1 MLECKM
7 GKMNDKQTRS
17 VLLQGYLAGSNFGDI
32 LVAHLF
38 YAHCKALPFREVD
51 FLQFRYYGIGDFCRK
66 ELGYAERKSFWECL
80 RHDAFIL
87 ISGGYLWDHRTYMT
101 ARQRFFWFFF
111 FPLIYQLMGKPVYVL
126 GGGGGV
132 VLTPWLRKAMVHVL
146 NKAKVV
152 YVRDAATKDIF
163 TGYGVGEHMKVTAD
177 TALAIT
183 PAMLPQ
189 FEKKAELEARA
200 GGRKKMFF
208 HVFEGNPQNRLLC
221 KNVMPAILEFL
232 KSHKE
237 YMLIISGDNT
247 KVYQPKIQDSMNTM
261 RQQFIEEGIDV
272 YDYTYHDCWQ
282 LCALLNEVD
291 CIVTPKLHVGVVGVA
306 LGKSVIAFP
315 VHPEKTDHFYQMI
328 GHSERCCNMAK
339 LEPSRAKEM
348 IDQFHNV
355 PVVIS
360 EELREKAKQ
369 NLSVID
375 SLVN

>member
-1 MLECKM
+1 MVGCKM
-7 GKMNDKQTRS
+7 GIINDRQSKS

-51 FLQFRYYGIGDFCRK
+51 FLQFGYYGIGEFCRK
-66 ELGYAERKSFWECL
+66 ELGYTARKSFWECL
-80 RHDAFIL
+80 KHDAFIL

-111 FPLIYQLMGKPVYVL
+111 FPLIYQLMGKPVYIL

-132 VLTPWLRKAMVHVL
+132 VLTPWLRKAMVHVM

-152 YVRDAATKDIF
+152 YVRDVVTKEIF
-163 TGYGVGEHMKVTAD
+163 TCYGVGQHMKATAD
-177 TALAIT
+177 TALAIS
-183 PAMLPQ
+183 PDMLPP
-189 FEKKAELEARA
+189 FEKKTELEAQS
-200 GGRKKMFF
+200 GGRKILFF
-208 HVFEGNPQNRLLC
+208 HVFEANGENRLIN
-221 KNVMPAILEFL
+221 KNVVPALLDFL

-237 YMLIISGDNT
+237 YMLIMSGDNT
-247 KVYQPKIQDSMNTM
+247 RTYQPEFQRLINTM
-261 RQQFIEEGIDV
+261 RQQFIQEGIDV
-272 YDYTYHDCWQ
+272 FDYTYYDCWQ

-291 CIVTPKLHVGVVGVA
+291 CIVSPKLHVGVVGSA
-306 LGKSVIAFP
+306 LGKCVIAFP

-328 GHSERCCNMAK
+328 GQTERCCNMSK
-339 LEPSRAKEM
+339 LTPSRAKEM
-348 IDQFHNV
+348 IEQFHNV

-360 EELREKAKQ
+360 ESLRERAKQ

-375 SLVN
+375 KLVN

>member
-1 MLECKM
+1 MVECKM
-7 GKMNDKQTRS
+7 QKVNDRQSKN

-38 YAHCKALPFREVD
+38 YVHCKTLPFREVD
-51 FLQFRYYGIGDFCRK
+51 FLQFRNYGIGEFCRK
-66 ELGYAERKSFWECL
+66 ELGYTDRKSFWECL
-80 RHDAFIL
+80 RHDVFIL
-87 ISGGYLWDHRTYMT
+87 ISGGYLWDHHTYMK

-111 FPLIYQLMGKPVYVL
+111 FPLIYQLMGKPVYIL

-163 TGYGVGEHMKVTAD
+163 TRYGVGQHMEVTAD
-177 TALAIT
+177 TALVVT
-183 PAMLPQ
+183 SAMLPP
-189 FEKKAELEARA
+189 FEKKAELEAQA
-200 GGRKKMFF
+200 GGRKKLFF
-208 HVFEGNPQNRLLC
+208 HVFEANGQNRLIN
-221 KNVMPAILEFL
+221 KNVVPALLDFL

-237 YMLIISGDNT
+237 YMLIMSGDNT
-247 KVYQPKIQDSMNTM
+247 KVYQPKIQGLINTM

-272 YDYTYHDCWQ
+272 FDYTYHDCWQ

-291 CIVTPKLHVGVVGVA
+291 CIVTSKLHVGVVGVA
-306 LGKSVIAFP
+306 LGKSVVAFP

-328 GHSERCCNMAK
+328 GESDRCCNMSK
-339 LEPSRAKEM
+339 LTVSRAKEM
-348 IDQFHNV
+348 VEHFHNI

-360 EELREKAKQ
+360 ESLRERAKQ
-369 NLSVID
+369 NLSIID
-375 SLVN
+375 NLVN